1 MQRSVRALVVAAAVA
16 CAGCAGA
23 GSGGGVGGGGAADP
37 GVAGGSAGGSPTASA
52 RFERVTVGMS
62 EQQVLL
68 LMGPPEAEGPYTPPL
83 ARALSVVG
91 VDGERR
97 TYFYKGAG
105 RVLFTGGGSLA
116 RMGRV
121 DRVETDPDE
130 PGTER

>member
-1 MQRSVRALVVAAAVA
+1 MQRSVRALLVAAAVA
-16 CAGCAGA
+16 VTGCAGA
-23 GSGGGVGGGGAADP
+23 GSGAGNAPAAGGAGAAAAAP
-37 GVAGGSAGGSPTASA
+37 ASA
-52 RFERVTVGMS
+52 DERMARVTVGMS

-68 LMGPPEAEGPYTPPL
+68 LLGPPDAEGPYTPPL
-83 ARALSVVG
+83 ARALAVAG
-91 VDGERR
+91 VDGMRR